1 MDYQAEYRRKL
12 VTVDDVLDSIQSGC
26 TLTCS
31 QAAND
36 PTAILDRLHELRGRV
51 HDIKMYGPMC
61 CFEHEFMVNPLY
73 RDTFDIDVAF
83 LMADTRRALEANA
96 INYYPSHMHDGGQR
110 WLDVNGDPDVFI
122 AAVSPMDKHG
132 YFTIPLCI
140 SHERTFLAAA
150 KKVIVQVNPN
160 LPRTRGDTAL
170 HIRDVDMIVE
180 AATPLPYL
188 PKSQPTQVD
197 QAIGQYVASLVNDG
211 DTIQLGIGGIPDAA
225 AMSLM
230 DKHEL
235 GLHTEML
242 TNSIVDLI
250 DAGVITNRRKT
261 LHKDRCICTFALGTQ
276 ELYDMVDDN
285 PGVEFYS
292 ASYVN
297 DPRVIGQNDN
307 FVSVNSALAVDLT
320 GQICSESIGSRQYSG
335 TGGQNDFGEGAAYS
349 KGGRSIICVKA
360 SKKGGT
366 LSSIV
371 GQHAPGSV
379 VTMSRNTVD
388 YVITEFGIASI
399 KGRSVRQRVDNLIA
413 VAHPDFRA
421 ELRRQAEEL
430 HLW

>member
-1 MDYQAEYRRKL
+1 
-12 VTVDDVLDSIQSGC
+12 
-26 TLTCS
+26 
-31 QAAND
+31 
-36 PTAILDRLHELRGRV
+36 
-51 HDIKMYGPMC
+51 
-61 CFEHEFMVNPLY
+61 
-73 RDTFDIDVAF
+73 
-83 LMADTRRALEANA
+83 
-96 INYYPSHMHDGGQR
+96 
-110 WLDVNGDPDVFI
+110 
-122 AAVSPMDKHG
+122 
-132 YFTIPLCI
+132 
-140 SHERTFLAAA
+140 
-150 KKVIVQVNPN
+150 
-160 LPRTRGDTAL
+160 
-170 HIRDVDMIVE
+170 
-180 AATPLPYL
+180 
-188 PKSQPTQVD
+188 
-197 QAIGQYVASLVNDG
+197 
-211 DTIQLGIGGIPDAA
+211 
-225 AMSLM
+225 M

-388 YVITEFGIASI
+388 YVITEFGIAPI